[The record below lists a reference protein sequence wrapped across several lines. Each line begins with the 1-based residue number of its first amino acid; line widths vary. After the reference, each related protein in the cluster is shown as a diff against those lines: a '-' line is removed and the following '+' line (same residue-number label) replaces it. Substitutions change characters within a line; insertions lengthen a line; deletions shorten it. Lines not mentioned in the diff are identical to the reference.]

1 MDNDQEIIIATLGAA
16 GWEKTDK
23 ANVVS
28 MAEMQYDN
36 GQMHLELEHDPQDDS
51 LIFRMFGPHGELFF
65 VVYYKEKLAVWLQG
79 LIAIQD
85 ALNEQNYQEYIRQL
99 LPICPLFVDTG
110 EDLVPLIDDETAL

>member
-1 MDNDQEIIIATLGAA
+1 MNSDKDIIIATLGAA

-23 ANVVS
+23 AKVVS

-36 GQMHLELEHDPQDDS
+36 SRMHLEIEHDAQDDS

-65 VVYYKEKLAVWLQG
+65 VVYYEEKLATWLQA

-85 ALNEQNYQEYIRQL
+85 ALNEKNYQEYICQL
-99 LPICPLFVDTG
+99 LPIYHLFVDTG
-110 EDLVPLIDDETAL
+110 EDLVPLINDEVS